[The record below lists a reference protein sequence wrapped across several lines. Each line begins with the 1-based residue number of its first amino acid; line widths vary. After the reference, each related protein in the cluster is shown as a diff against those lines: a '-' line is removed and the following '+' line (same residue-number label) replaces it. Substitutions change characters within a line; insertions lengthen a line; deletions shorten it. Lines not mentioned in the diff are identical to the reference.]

1 MAECFPQADVAQTV
15 ALVVFI
21 VEEEYIQ
28 FADLLQEGV
37 FMCDEGCGGV
47 VAVVTGW
54 EFGPFVEKDDL
65 AVFPVGLQKA
75 FRQSGGRLVEGKE
88 NVAFP
93 GVGESQGEPGEEMF
107 AKELDDNHKS
117 DEECGEVDDG
127 KTGHVEGRGVHGMA
141 HLDEVGMEKEH
152 LEGGHEG
159 PQG

>member
-1 MAECFPQADVAQTV
+1 MRPHPVRSDEPEDGLGAHVEQQVEHAEVGPEAVAAGEVHQGPVAQTQIQVQVPQADVAQTV

-37 FMCDEGCGGV
+37 FVCDEGCGGV

-93 GVGESQGEPGEEMF
+93 GVGES
-107 AKELDDNHKS
+107 
-117 DEECGEVDDG
+117 
-127 KTGHVEGRGVHGMA
+127 
-141 HLDEVGMEKEH
+141 
-152 LEGGHEG
+152 
-159 PQG
+159 